1 MTDNLQHRGGV
12 NWRVKKQSHILIS
25 KAPWA
30 LFRKKYGISLKQ
42 NELLTSTWARF
53 KE

>member
-1 MTDNLQHRGGV
+1 MTVHLQHKGGA
-12 NWRVKKQSHILIS
+12 NWRIYKQSHILIS
-25 KAPWA
+25 KA
-30 LFRKKYGISLKQ
+30 LFRKKYGISSKQ